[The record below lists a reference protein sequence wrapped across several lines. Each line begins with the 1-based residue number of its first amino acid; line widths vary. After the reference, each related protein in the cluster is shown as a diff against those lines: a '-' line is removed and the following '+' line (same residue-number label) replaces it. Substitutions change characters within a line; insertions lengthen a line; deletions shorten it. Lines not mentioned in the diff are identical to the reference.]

1 MGYAS
6 PDHQSQQG
14 GPACAQT
21 VKTDAPSGG
30 AHTIRACLPVAAPDK
45 AVALL
50 PDHVSYNIEAT
61 RRLHLRADEI

>member
-1 MGYAS
+1 MPRAAERTPYA
-6 PDHQSQQG
+6 
-14 GPACAQT
+14 
-21 VKTDAPSGG
+21 
-30 AHTIRACLPVAAPDK
+30 RLPVAAPDK

>member
-30 AHTIRACLPVAAPDK
+30 AHTIRAPSCRRAGQSGSAP
-45 AVALL
+45 AGPCQLQ
-50 PDHVSYNIEAT
+50 Y
-61 RRLHLRADEI
+61 